1 MQIPQKIV
9 SLDNTQTV
17 LFELQ
22 EKMKTEKER
31 LSREALNLIDEK
43 QRIESGIDEIK
54 KTILNIQ
61 KTVKESV

>member
-1 MQIPQKIV
+1 M

>member
-1 MQIPQKIV
+1 M
-9 SLDNTQTV
+9 SLDNTQIV